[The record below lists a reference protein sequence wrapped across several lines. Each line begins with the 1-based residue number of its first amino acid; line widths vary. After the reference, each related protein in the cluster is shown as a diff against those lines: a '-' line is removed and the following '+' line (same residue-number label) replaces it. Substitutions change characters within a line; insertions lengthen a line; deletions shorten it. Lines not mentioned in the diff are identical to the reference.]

1 MKRSRAG
8 ATLFRLFLPTRS
20 GSRMRVNL
28 PSRRRR
34 QSGCKRIGTH
44 GERLFFPKER
54 IGRQRVASGGDDV
67 GQRQSVFVVAQ
78 GMMPLTELPLADF
91 LAVSTLLLLHGE
103 RGQLVVGAVC
113 RGILAVLHLLAIRR
127 REGVAQRGG
136 KIERES
142 VHLGGNHLL
151 GLFVSVEGRITRG
164 VARVEVL
171 SVEPKDLGREFAE
184 GDEVAARVVALSH
197 IVREVDDD
205 GELRPLEL
213 HLAGSLGRDIEEA
226 ALADGTLGFGV
237 EAQRIFSRQDSGEP
251 HRVGLAPNLRP
262 EHRRAG
268 EGCQEA
274 DEEVESHVGK
284 VKVDGFD
291 LRAKRCKS

>member
-1 MKRSRAG
+1 
-8 ATLFRLFLPTRS
+8 
-20 GSRMRVNL
+20 MRVNL

-34 QSGCKRIGTH
+34 QSGCKRIGAH
-44 GERLFFPKER
+44 GERLFFPKEG

-67 GQRQSVFVVAQ
+67 GQRQSVLVVAQ

-103 RGQLVVGAVC
+103 RGQLVVCAVC
-113 RGILAVLHLLAIRR
+113 RGILAVLHLLAIGR
-127 REGVAQRGG
+127 REDIAQRSG
-136 KIERES
+136 KVEHS
-142 VHLGGNHLL
+142 GSNHLL
-151 GLFVSVEGRITRG
+151 GLFIPVEGRIAG
-164 VARVEVL
+164 SVARVEVL
-171 SVEPKDLGREFAE
+171 PVEPKDLGREFAE
-184 GDEVAARVVALSH
+184 GDEVAARVVALPH

-205 GELRPLEL
+205 RELRPLEL
-213 HLAGSLGRDIEEA
+213 HLAGSLGRDVEEA
-226 ALADGTLGFGV
+226 ALADGALGFGV

-251 HRVGLAPNLRP
+251 HRVGLAPDLRP

-284 VKVDGFD
+284 VKADGFD